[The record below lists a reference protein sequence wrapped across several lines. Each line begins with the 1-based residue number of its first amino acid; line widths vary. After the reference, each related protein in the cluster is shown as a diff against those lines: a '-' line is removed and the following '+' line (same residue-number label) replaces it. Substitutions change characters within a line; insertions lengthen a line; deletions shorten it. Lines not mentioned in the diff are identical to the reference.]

1 MLDDLKQSIGSLP
14 RIVDTIEKHKNNLIN
29 LNQELSVLD
38 QKLQTKK
45 INIDQ
50 FNKSVKQ
57 LLDGKSEP
65 EYLEIQEKKILSLLK
80 EIDNIVGT
88 LNKNLETKQIL
99 KQETSVAP
107 TKEKTVEDKESR
119 YVKQLISTKKK
130 KKEEVKIPDYILY
143 NPSKYGKISNRF
155 VERITISLTKK
166 YLEFF
171 TPLYKTLKSSSIN
184 LLSKTYISMSIFST
198 IISFFISI
206 FIFLALFNKITI
218 LNIINS
224 FILGIF
230 FSTGVFFFFYY
241 YPTVSS
247 NHKKRKIKN
256 DLPFVIVQMA
266 AIAGSGAN
274 PITIFNFV
282 LGSKEFKGLE
292 SEIKKIVNYVNLFGY
307 SLTTSLRLVA
317 TTTPSREFKEF
328 LNGLVTTIETGGNLK
343 EYLKA
348 KADEAIT
355 TYRIDRKKYVS
366 TLSTYSDIYTGIL
379 IAAPLLFFAAIAI
392 IQVLGGKIFGIEINV
407 MANFAVFGLIPLLN
421 IFFFMFLNII
431 QPEI

>member
-14 RIVDTIEKHKNNLIN
+14 RIVDTIEKHKTNLIN

-166 YLEFF
+166 YPEFF